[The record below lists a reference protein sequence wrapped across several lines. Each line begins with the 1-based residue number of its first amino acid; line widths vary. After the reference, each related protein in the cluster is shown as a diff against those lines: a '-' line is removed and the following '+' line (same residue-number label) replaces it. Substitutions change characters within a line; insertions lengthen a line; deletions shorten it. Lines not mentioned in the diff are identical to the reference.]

1 LRNAIAL
8 RNVVTGIVGKNRVF
22 SVLNRVNR
30 AGGLSLQVITNALG
44 AKPEMIIPDL
54 GKRMVEAINAGIP
67 AVKNTPALRRCL
79 APIVREI
86 AGIKT
91 ERTNWFRRMFRT

>member
-1 LRNAIAL
+1 
-8 RNVVTGIVGKNRVF
+8 
-22 SVLNRVNR
+22 
-30 AGGLSLQVITNALG
+30 
-44 AKPEMIIPDL
+44 MIIPDF
-54 GKRMVEAINAGIP
+54 GKRMVEAINAGVP

-91 ERTNWFRRMFRT
+91 KDSRWFSRIFRR